1 MIKKLDKKY
10 LWMIIAFAS
19 AVVLIGGVYLYSSS
33 NIQPDHQKEFNQTS
47 KTSSSSKEKAID
59 LSGEYVSSARDKAKI
74 QKDGKSWKIDYE
86 TEDGPVSA
94 TFSTDFKVEGAN
106 KVSTSQMKKS
116 DGNTDFTITVRI
128 FKYKTDKDP
137 LITVTMSDKDPDHEM
152 VFANRKDFFKSTD
165 PDDDVLDGDLTTFEG
180 TYTNN
185 YIEKMI
191 ADSGF
196 KLYGYSPED
205 FYNHRTTVFPY
216 ISSDKEKGWIFWSG
230 ATNDQF
236 VLNKDKKPR
245 KAGSTY
251 QVYFVQEGTKGTS
264 PGQEL
269 IMTLIPENVQ
279 GPDGVVS
286 PLRRIF
292 YHQASFQT
300 YQDKWWEAYPAPKKE
315 VDLDISAINSGD
327 FSSLVGTWRNAK
339 GQEMVIQADGTV
351 KGQGRIKAV
360 ANSDKTSKIP
370 YVELRVGETGA
381 AVGLFKIGFENPDG
395 DQSDTSKPRL
405 VVTQSAGNYS
415 ADQYFYRQ

>member
-10 LWMIIAFAS
+10 LWMIIAFVS

-33 NIQPDHQKEFNQTS
+33 NIQSDHQKEFNQTS
-47 KTSSSSKEKAID
+47 KTSSSSKEKAIA

-116 DGNTDFTITVRI
+116 DGNTDFTVTVRI
-128 FKYKTDKDP
+128 FKYKSDKDP

-230 ATNDQF
+230 ATNVQF

>member
-1 MIKKLDKKY
+1 MIKKIDKKY
-10 LWMIIAFAS
+10 LWMIIAFVS
-19 AVVLIGGVYLYSSS
+19 AVVLIGVVYLYSSS

-116 DGNTDFTITVRI
+116 DGNKDFTITVRI

-230 ATNDQF
+230 ATNVQF

-292 YHQASFQT
+292 YHQTSFQT

>member
-10 LWMIIAFAS
+10 LWMIIAFVS

-116 DGNTDFTITVRI
+116 DGNTDFTITARI

-230 ATNDQF
+230 ATNVQF

>member
-10 LWMIIAFAS
+10 LWMIIAFVS

-33 NIQPDHQKEFNQTS
+33 NIQPDHQKEFNQ
-47 KTSSSSKEKAID
+47 TSSSSKEKAID

-116 DGNTDFTITVRI
+116 DGNKDFTITVRI

-152 VFANRKDFFKSTD
+152 VFANRKDFFKSTN
-165 PDDDVLDGDLTTFEG
+165 PDDAVLDGDLTTFAGSYSNES
-180 TYTNN
+180 
-185 YIEKMI
+185 IEKQI

-205 FYNHRTTVFPY
+205 YYNHRTTVFPSIY
-216 ISSDKEKGWIFWSG
+216 SDQDNGWSFWSG
-230 ATNDQF
+230 ATNVQF
-236 VLNKDKKPR
+236 VLNKDKKPK
-245 KAGSTY
+245 KAGATY
-251 QVYFVQEGTKGTS
+251 QVYFVQAGTTGAS

-269 IMTLIPENVQ
+269 IVTLIPENVQ
-279 GPDGVVS
+279 GPDGIVS

-292 YHQASFQT
+292 YHQASFQA
-300 YQDKWWEAYPAPKKE
+300 YQDKWWEAYPEPKMDA
-315 VDLDISAINSGD
+315 DLDIAAINNGD
-327 FSSLVGTWRNAK
+327 FSSLAGTWRNAK
-339 GQEMVIQADGTV
+339 GQEMVIQEDGTV
-351 KGQGRIKAV
+351 KGQGRLKAV
-360 ANSDKTSKIP
+360 PNSDKTSKVP
-370 YVELRVGETGA
+370 YVDLRVGETGV

-395 DQSDTSKPRL
+395 DQSDKSKPRL
-405 VVTQSAGNYS
+405 VVTQSAGNYP

>member
-10 LWMIIAFAS
+10 LWMIIAFVS

-395 DQSDTSKPRL
+395 DQSDTRKPRL
-405 VVTQSAGNYS
+405 VITQSAGNYS

>member
-59 LSGEYVSSARDKAKI
+59 LSGEYVSNARDKAKI

-116 DGNTDFTITVRI
+116 DGNKDFTITVRI

-230 ATNDQF
+230 ATNVQF

-395 DQSDTSKPRL
+395 DQSDTRKPRL
-405 VVTQSAGNYS
+405 VITQSAGNYS
-415 ADQYFYRQ
+415 VDQYFYRQ

>member
-10 LWMIIAFAS
+10 LWMIIAFVS

-86 TEDGPVSA
+86 TEDGPVLA

-116 DGNTDFTITVRI
+116 DGNKDFTITVRI

-230 ATNDQF
+230 ATNVQF

>member
-1 MIKKLDKKY
+1 MIIKLDKKY
-10 LWMIIAFAS
+10 LWMIIAFVS

-74 QKDGKSWKIDYE
+74 QKDGKAWKIDYE

-116 DGNTDFTITVRI
+116 DGNKDFTITVRI

-137 LITVTMSDKDPDHEM
+137 LITVTMSDKEPDHEM

-230 ATNDQF
+230 ATNVQF

>member
-10 LWMIIAFAS
+10 LWMIIAFVS

-59 LSGEYVSSARDKAKI
+59 LSGEYVSNARDKAKI

>member
-10 LWMIIAFAS
+10 LWMIIAFVS

-116 DGNTDFTITVRI
+116 DGNKDFTITVRI

-137 LITVTMSDKDPDHEM
+137 LITVTMSDKEPDHEM

-230 ATNDQF
+230 ATNVQF

-395 DQSDTSKPRL
+395 DQSDTRKPRL
-405 VVTQSAGNYS
+405 VITQSAGNYS
-415 ADQYFYRQ
+415 VDQYFYRQ

>member
-10 LWMIIAFAS
+10 LWMIIAFVS

-74 QKDGKSWKIDYE
+74 QKDGKAWKIDYE

-116 DGNTDFTITVRI
+116 DGNTDFTITARI

-137 LITVTMSDKDPDHEM
+137 LITVTMSDKDPNHEM

-230 ATNDQF
+230 ATNVQF

>member
-10 LWMIIAFAS
+10 LWMIIAFVS

-116 DGNTDFTITVRI
+116 DGNTDFTITARI
-128 FKYKTDKDP
+128 FKYKSDKDP
-137 LITVTMSDKDPDHEM
+137 LITVSMSDKDPNHEM

-230 ATNDQF
+230 ATNVQF

>member
-10 LWMIIAFAS
+10 LWMIIAFVS

-106 KVSTSQMKKS
+106 KVSTSQMEKS
-116 DGNTDFTITVRI
+116 DGNKDFTITVRI

-230 ATNDQF
+230 ATNVQF
-236 VLNKDKKPR
+236 LLNKDKKPR

-292 YHQASFQT
+292 YHQTSFQT

>member
-10 LWMIIAFAS
+10 LWMIIAFVS

-116 DGNTDFTITVRI
+116 DGNTDFTITARI
-128 FKYKTDKDP
+128 FKYKSDKDP
-137 LITVTMSDKDPDHEM
+137 LITVSMSDKDPNHEM

-230 ATNDQF
+230 ATNVQF

-279 GPDGVVS
+279 GPDDVVS

>member
-10 LWMIIAFAS
+10 LWMIIAFVS

-47 KTSSSSKEKAID
+47 KTSASSKEKAID
-59 LSGEYVSSARDKAKI
+59 LSGEYVSSARDKANI

-116 DGNTDFTITVRI
+116 DGNKDFTITVRI

-165 PDDDVLDGDLTTFEG
+165 PDDNVLDGDLTTFEG

-230 ATNDQF
+230 ATNVQF

>member
-10 LWMIIAFAS
+10 LWMIIAFVS

-74 QKDGKSWKIDYE
+74 QKDGKAWKIDYE

-94 TFSTDFKVEGAN
+94 TFSTNFKVEGAN

-116 DGNTDFTITVRI
+116 DGNTDFTVTVRI
-128 FKYKTDKDP
+128 FKYKSDKDP

-230 ATNDQF
+230 ATNVQF

>member
-10 LWMIIAFAS
+10 LWMIIAFVS

-116 DGNTDFTITVRI
+116 DGNKDFTITVRI

-165 PDDDVLDGDLTTFEG
+165 PDDNVLDGDLTTFEG

-230 ATNDQF
+230 ATNVQF

>member
-10 LWMIIAFAS
+10 LWMIIAFVS

-47 KTSSSSKEKAID
+47 KTSSSSKEKDID

-86 TEDGPVSA
+86 TEDGSVSA

-116 DGNTDFTITVRI
+116 DGNKDFTITVRI

-230 ATNDQF
+230 ATNVQF

>member
-1 MIKKLDKKY
+1 MIIKLDKKY
-10 LWMIIAFAS
+10 LWMIIAFVS

-47 KTSSSSKEKAID
+47 KTSSSSKEKVID

-74 QKDGKSWKIDYE
+74 QKDGKAWKIDYE

-116 DGNTDFTITVRI
+116 DGNTDFTITARI

-137 LITVTMSDKDPDHEM
+137 LITVTMSDKDPNHEM

-230 ATNDQF
+230 ATNVQF

>member
-10 LWMIIAFAS
+10 LWMIIAFVS

-33 NIQPDHQKEFNQTS
+33 NIQPDHQKEFKQTS

-74 QKDGKSWKIDYE
+74 QKDGKSWKIDYQ
-86 TEDGPVSA
+86 TDDGAVSA

-230 ATNDQF
+230 ATNVQF

>member
-10 LWMIIAFAS
+10 LWMIIAFVS

-116 DGNTDFTITVRI
+116 DGNTDFTVTVRI
-128 FKYKTDKDP
+128 FKYKSDKDP

-230 ATNDQF
+230 ATNVQF

-395 DQSDTSKPRL
+395 DQSDTRKPRL
-405 VVTQSAGNYS
+405 VITQSAGNYS
-415 ADQYFYRQ
+415 VDQYFYRQ

>member
-10 LWMIIAFAS
+10 LWMIIAFVS

-230 ATNDQF
+230 ATNVQF

-269 IMTLIPENVQ
+269 IMTWIPENVQ

-292 YHQASFQT
+292 YHQAPFQT
-300 YQDKWWEAYPAPKKE
+300 YQDKWWEAYPALKKE

-395 DQSDTSKPRL
+395 DQSDTRKPRL
-405 VVTQSAGNYS
+405 VITQSAGNYS

>member
-10 LWMIIAFAS
+10 LWMIIAFVS

-116 DGNTDFTITVRI
+116 DGNTDFTVTVRI
-128 FKYKTDKDP
+128 FKYKSDKDP

-230 ATNDQF
+230 ATNVQF

-251 QVYFVQEGTKGTS
+251 QVCFVQEGTKGTS

>member
-10 LWMIIAFAS
+10 LWMIIAFVS

-94 TFSTDFKVEGAN
+94 TFSTNFKVEGAN

-137 LITVTMSDKDPDHEM
+137 LITVTMSDKDPNHEM

-230 ATNDQF
+230 ATNVQF

>member
-10 LWMIIAFAS
+10 LWMIIAFVS

-47 KTSSSSKEKAID
+47 KTSSSSKEKAIN

-74 QKDGKSWKIDYE
+74 QKDGKVWKIDYE

-94 TFSTDFKVEGAN
+94 TFSTNFKVEGAN

-116 DGNTDFTITVRI
+116 DGNKDFTITVRI

>member
-10 LWMIIAFAS
+10 LWMIIAFVS

-59 LSGEYVSSARDKAKI
+59 LSGEYVSSARDKATI

-128 FKYKTDKDP
+128 FKYKSDKDP

-395 DQSDTSKPRL
+395 DQSDMSKPRL

>member
-10 LWMIIAFAS
+10 LWMIIAFVS

-116 DGNTDFTITVRI
+116 DGNKDFTITVRI
-128 FKYKTDKDP
+128 FKYKTDKAP

-152 VFANRKDFFKSTD
+152 VFANQKDFFKSTN
-165 PDDDVLDGDLTTFEG
+165 PDDAVLDGDLTTFAGSYSNES
-180 TYTNN
+180 
-185 YIEKMI
+185 IEQQI

-205 FYNHRTTVFPY
+205 YYNHRTTVFPSIY
-216 ISSDKEKGWIFWSG
+216 SDKDNGWSFWSG
-230 ATNDQF
+230 ATNVQF
-236 VLNKDKKPR
+236 VLNKDKKPK
-245 KAGSTY
+245 KAGATY
-251 QVYFVQEGTKGTS
+251 QVYFVQAGTTGAS

-269 IMTLIPENVQ
+269 VVTLIPENVQ

-292 YHQASFQT
+292 YHQASFQA
-300 YQDKWWEAYPAPKKE
+300 YQDKWWESYPEPKKE
-315 VDLDISAINSGD
+315 ADLDIAAINNGD
-327 FSSLVGTWRNAK
+327 FSSLAGTWRNAK
-339 GQEMVIQADGTV
+339 GQEMVIQEDGTV
-351 KGQGRIKAV
+351 KGQGRLKAV
-360 ANSDKTSKIP
+360 PNSDKTSKVP
-370 YVELRVGETGA
+370 YVDLRVGETGV

-395 DQSDTSKPRL
+395 DQSDKSKPRL
-405 VVTQSAGNYS
+405 VVTQSAGNYP

>member
-10 LWMIIAFAS
+10 LWMIIAFVS

-116 DGNTDFTITVRI
+116 DGNTDFTVTVRI
-128 FKYKTDKDP
+128 FKYKSDKDP

-230 ATNDQF
+230 ATNVQF

-381 AVGLFKIGFENPDG
+381 AVGLFKIGFENLDG

>member
-10 LWMIIAFAS
+10 LWMIIAFVS

-47 KTSSSSKEKAID
+47 RTSSSSKEKAID

-116 DGNTDFTITVRI
+116 DGNKDFTITVRI

-180 TYTNN
+180 IYTNN

-230 ATNDQF
+230 ATNVQF

>member
-10 LWMIIAFAS
+10 LWMIIAFVS

-59 LSGEYVSSARDKAKI
+59 LSGEYVSSSRDKAKI

-116 DGNTDFTITVRI
+116 DGNTDFTVTVRI
-128 FKYKTDKDP
+128 FKYKSDKDP

-230 ATNDQF
+230 ATNVQF

-395 DQSDTSKPRL
+395 DQSDTRKPRL
-405 VVTQSAGNYS
+405 VITQSAGNYS
-415 ADQYFYRQ
+415 VDQYFYRQ

>member
-10 LWMIIAFAS
+10 LWMIIAFVS

-116 DGNTDFTITVRI
+116 DGNKDFTITVRI
-128 FKYKTDKDP
+128 FKYKSDKDP

-230 ATNDQF
+230 ATNVQF

>member
-59 LSGEYVSSARDKAKI
+59 LSGEYVSNARDKAKI

>member
-10 LWMIIAFAS
+10 LWMIIAFVS

-116 DGNTDFTITVRI
+116 DGNTDFTVTVRI
-128 FKYKTDKDP
+128 FKYKSDKDP

-230 ATNDQF
+230 ATNVQF

-339 GQEMVIQADGTV
+339 GQEMVIQADSTV

-395 DQSDTSKPRL
+395 DQSDTRKPRL
-405 VVTQSAGNYS
+405 VITQSAGNYS

>member
-10 LWMIIAFAS
+10 LWMIIAFVS

-47 KTSSSSKEKAID
+47 KTSSSSKEKVID

-116 DGNTDFTITVRI
+116 DGNKDFTITVRI

-165 PDDDVLDGDLTTFEG
+165 PDDNVLDGDLTTFEG

-230 ATNDQF
+230 ATNVQF

>member
-1 MIKKLDKKY
+1 MIKKIDKKY
-10 LWMIIAFAS
+10 LWMIIAFVS
-19 AVVLIGGVYLYSSS
+19 AVVLIGVVYLYSSS

-94 TFSTDFKVEGAN
+94 TFLTDFKVEGAN

-116 DGNTDFTITVRI
+116 DGNKDFTITVRI

-205 FYNHRTTVFPY
+205 YYNHRTTVFPSIY
-216 ISSDKEKGWIFWSG
+216 SDKDNGWSFWSG
-230 ATNDQF
+230 ASNVQF
-236 VLNKDKKPR
+236 VLNKDKKPK
-245 KAGSTY
+245 KAGATY
-251 QVYFVQEGTKGTS
+251 QVYFVQAGTTGAS

-269 IMTLIPENVQ
+269 IVTLIPENVQ

-292 YHQASFQT
+292 YHQASFHA
-300 YQDKWWEAYPAPKKE
+300 YQDKWWEAYSEPKKE
-315 VDLDISAINSGD
+315 ADLDIAAINSGD
-327 FSSLVGTWRNAK
+327 FSSLAGTWRNAK
-339 GQEMVIQADGTV
+339 GQEMVIQEDGTV
-351 KGQGRIKAV
+351 KGQGRLKAV
-360 ANSDKTSKIP
+360 PNSDKTSKVP
-370 YVELRVGETGA
+370 YVDLRVGETGV

-395 DQSDTSKPRL
+395 DQSDKSKPRL
-405 VVTQSAGNYS
+405 VVTQSAGNYP